1 MSEVLVALRAVTKVY
16 RLGEVDVLA
25 LAGVDL
31 EVPKGDFASLMG
43 PSGSGKSTLLQ
54 LCGLLDRPSS
64 GEIIWDGQEA
74 SAFREDHRAD
84 LRGKHIGFVFQTFN
98 LVPTLSALLNVEFP
112 LIFQGV
118 PGRRRRARAKDLL
131 TRLGLAERMQ
141 HRPDQLSGGQQQRVA
156 LARALAA
163 DPELVLADEPTG
175 NLDSHAGKEI
185 MEIFRLLREEGR
197 TILMVTHDPD
207 VASFSHRI
215 LRMRDGLLEDAA

>member
-1 MSEVLVALRAVTKVY
+1 MSEALVALRAVTKVY

-31 EVPKGDFASLMG
+31 EVPKGDFAALMG
-43 PSGSGKSTLLQ
+43 SSGSGKSTLLQ

-64 GEIIWDGQEA
+64 GEVIWDGQEA
-74 SAFREDHRAD
+74 SAFREDHRAE

-112 LIFQGV
+112 LVFQGV
-118 PGRRRRARAKDLL
+118 PGRRRRVRAKELL
-131 TRLGLAERMQ
+131 TRLGLADRML

-163 DPELVLADEPTG
+163 DPELMLADEPTG
-175 NLDSHAGKEI
+175 NLDSHAGREI
-185 MEIFRLLREEGR
+185 MEIFRWLREEGR
-197 TILMVTHDPD
+197 TIMMVTHDPE

-215 LRMRDGLLEDAA
+215 LRMRDGLLEDGA

>member
-1 MSEVLVALRAVTKVY
+1 MNEVLVALRAVTKVY

-31 EVPKGDFASLMG
+31 DVPRGDFAALMG

-64 GEIIWDGQEA
+64 GEVIWDGQEA
-74 SAFREDHRAD
+74 SSFREDRRAD

-98 LVPTLSALLNVEFP
+98 LVPTLSAFQNVEFP

-118 PGRRRRARAKDLL
+118 PGRRRRARAKELL
-131 TRLGLAERMQ
+131 TLLGLAERML
-141 HRPDQLSGGQQQRVA
+141 HRPGQLSGGQQQRVA

-163 DPELVLADEPTG
+163 DPDLVLADEPTG
-175 NLDSHAGKEI
+175 NLDSHAGREI
-185 MEIFRLLREEGR
+185 MELMQWLREDGH
-197 TILMVTHDPD
+197 TVLMVTHDAD
-207 VASFSHRI
+207 VASFARRI
-215 LRMRDGLLEDAA
+215 LRMRDGLFEDEA